1 MNKTTKAALLLS
13 SLSIYKGVL
22 ERSVP
27 KAFHKLMLSSNESP
41 NVFLSYYGDFY
52 SLLCDRKCSQ
62 SLSFTMTEAAL
73 FDENY
78 FTRMATANKV
88 NNMTENELNAVVRDI
103 EAILFASQI
112 TSDDVLNDYK
122 FKEEIVD
129 IINTLPKWHCGSP
142 AKEFDGFFNI
152 TLSASE
158 RNNEKVKS
166 SLENIVAFHRTNG
179 CGMFARYKSFVWR
192 EGGIQPILHGDT
204 VRISDL
210 VDYEY
215 QRNQVIENTR
225 AFIQGKNANNCLL
238 YGDMGTGKST
248 TVKAVVNEY
257 RKEGLRIVE
266 MPKERLMDFPLLV
279 DTIAEI
285 PMKFIIF
292 IDDLSFQRQD
302 ECYTSLK
309 AVLEGGVAA
318 LPKNALIYAT
328 SNRRHLVKENFEDRD
343 CSEVNRRDN
352 MQETLSLSDRFGLS
366 IGYYVPDKKKY
377 LHIVEELAKIHNIN
391 MSKEDLFMGAEAF
404 ATQRATR
411 SPRTAQQYIKSLL

>member
-1 MNKTTKAALLLS
+1 MNKAKKAAWLLS
-13 SLSIYKGVL
+13 SLSIYKGL
-22 ERSVP
+22 LTRSVP
-27 KAFHKLMLSSNESP
+27 FALYRLLLACEGSEKE
-41 NVFLSYYGDFY
+41 FLSAYGDFY
-52 SLLCDRKCSQ
+52 SLLCDRKCSGGLAYNLTQ
-62 SLSFTMTEAAL
+62 AML

-78 FTRMATANKV
+78 FTRMATADKLCE
-88 NNMTENELNAVVRDI
+88 MSENEKNAAIRDINAV
-103 EAILFASQI
+103 LFASTLTPEDIQQ
-112 TSDDVLNDYK
+112 SFCRKDEVA
-122 FKEEIVD
+122 EILD
-129 IINTLPKWHCGSP
+129 SLPKWECGRP
-142 AKEFDGFFNI
+142 VDEFADFDGE
-152 TLSASE
+152 LKA
-158 RNNEKVKS
+158 
-166 SLENIVAFHRTNG
+166 VAEFHRTNG
-179 CGMFARYKSFVWR
+179 CGMFARYRSFVWR
-192 EGGIQPILHGDT
+192 EGGIQPIVNADKIRIDT
-204 VRISDL
+204 L

-215 QRNQVIENTR
+215 QRNQVVENTR
-225 AFIQGKNANNCLL
+225 AFIEGRNANNCLL

-279 DTIAEI
+279 DKIAEI

-318 LPKNALIYAT
+318 LPDNALIYAT
-328 SNRRHLVKENFEDRD
+328 SNRRHLVKENFEDRN

-377 LHIVEELAKIHNIN
+377 LHIVDEIAKAKGVSMPEEELHLK
-391 MSKEDLFMGAEAF
+391 AEAF

-411 SPRTAQQYIKSLL
+411 SPRTAQQFIKSLL

>member
-1 MNKTTKAALLLS
+1 MKKTKKAAFMLS

-22 ERSVP
+22 TRSVP
-27 KAFHKLMLSSNESP
+27 KAFHKLLLSVDEKP
-41 NVFLSYYGDFY
+41 EVFLNAYGDFY
-52 SLLCDRKCSQ
+52 RLLCDRNASG
-62 SLSFTMTEAAL
+62 SLSYTMTEAAL

-78 FTRMATANKV
+78 FTRTATANKV
-88 NNMTENELNAVVRDI
+88 DEMTVDEKNSVIRDI
-103 EAILFASQI
+103 DAILFASQI
-112 TSDDVLNDYK
+112 TPDDVIGDYK
-122 FKEEIVD
+122 YIEEIKD
-129 IINTLPKWHCGSP
+129 IAVCLPKWHCGIP
-142 AKEFDGFFNI
+142 AQEFVDFN
-152 TLSASE
+152 
-158 RNNEKVKS
+158 NNLEKIA
-166 SLENIVAFHRTNG
+166 NFHQEKG
-179 CGMFARYKSFVWR
+179 CGMFARYRSFVWR
-192 EGGIQPILHGDT
+192 DSGIEPIINDDK

-215 QRNQVIENTR
+215 QRELVVENTK
-225 AFIQGKNANNCLL
+225 AFVQGRNANNCLL

-248 TVKAVVNEY
+248 TVKAVVNEFRHY
-257 RKEGLRIVE
+257 GLRIVE
-266 MPKERLMDFPLLV
+266 IPKEKLMEFPLLI
-279 DTIAEI
+279 DAIASV

-366 IGYYVPDKKKY
+366 VGYFVPDKKRY
-377 LHIVEELAKIHNIN
+377 LHIVEELAKAHNID
-391 MSKEDLFMGAEAF
+391 MEQEQLYLQAESF

-411 SPRTAQQYIKSLL
+411 SPRTAQQFIKSLL

>member
-1 MNKTTKAALLLS
+1 MNKTKTASLMLS
-13 SLSIYKGVL
+13 SLSIYRGIL
-22 ERSVP
+22 TRSVP
-27 KAFHKLMLSSNESP
+27 KAMYKLLLAIDKEPNE
-41 NVFLSYYGDFY
+41 FLEAYGEFY
-52 SLLCDRKCSQ
+52 SLLCDRGCSEN
-62 SLSFTMTEAAL
+62 LCYNFTEAAL

-78 FTRMATANKV
+78 FTRTATAGKV
-88 NNMTENELNAVVRDI
+88 DEMSENEKQATIRDI
-103 EAILFASQI
+103 EAILFASSVTPTDI
-112 TSDDVLNDYK
+112 LADYK
-122 FKEEIVD
+122 Y
-129 IINTLPKWHCGSP
+129 INENPEVFYALPKWNCGEP
-142 AKEFDGFFNI
+142 AKEFQSFNG
-152 TLSASE
+152 
-158 RNNEKVKS
+158 
-166 SLENIVAFHRTNG
+166 SLDEIAKFHRVNG
-179 CGMFARYKSFVWR
+179 CGMFARYRSFVWR
-192 EGGIQPILHGDT
+192 EGGIQPIINADK
-204 VRISDL
+204 VKISDL

-215 QRNQVIENTR
+215 QRNLVVENTKS
-225 AFIQGKNANNCLL
+225 FIEGKNANNCLL

-257 RKEGLRIVE
+257 RHMGLRVVE

-279 DTIAEI
+279 DTIASV

-309 AVLEGGVAA
+309 AVLEGGVTA

-352 MQETLSLSDRFGLS
+352 MQETLSLSDRFGLA

-377 LHIVEELAKIHNIN
+377 LHIVEELAKSHNIDIPV
-391 MSKEDLFMGAEAF
+391 EELRLQAEAF

-411 SPRTAQQYIKSLL
+411 SPRTAQQFIKSLL

>member
-1 MNKTTKAALLLS
+1 MKKTTKAAMLLS
-13 SLSIYKGVL
+13 SLSVYKGIL
-22 ERSVP
+22 NRSVP
-27 KAFHKLMLSSNESP
+27 RALHRLLLSVDKEP
-41 NVFLSYYGDFY
+41 EHFLGAYGDFY
-52 SLLCDRKCSQ
+52 SLLCDRKCSNR
-62 SLSFTMTEAAL
+62 LCYIMTEAAL

-78 FTRMATANKV
+78 FTKLAAANRLCDLTKD
-88 NNMTENELNAVVRDI
+88 ESQAVIRDI
-103 EAILFASQI
+103 NAILFAGNI
-112 TSDDVLNDYK
+112 TSEDILEDYK
-122 FKEEIVD
+122 YKEEIAD
-129 IINTLPKWHCGSP
+129 IAHTLPVWGCGSP
-142 AKEFDGFFNI
+142 AEEFCDFDNRLDRI
-152 TLSASE
+152 AL
-158 RNNEKVKS
+158 
-166 SLENIVAFHRTNG
+166 FHRTNG
-179 CGMFARYKSFVWR
+179 CGMFARYKAFVWR
-192 EGGIQPILHGDT
+192 ERGIQPIVHSDT
-204 VRISDL
+204 VALDEL

-215 QRNQVIENTR
+215 QRNLVIENTK
-225 AFIQGKNANNCLL
+225 AFIEGRNANNCLL

-257 RKEGLRIVE
+257 RKDGLRIVE
-266 MPKERLMDFPLLV
+266 IPKERLMDFPLLV

-318 LPKNALIYAT
+318 LPSNALIYAT
-328 SNRRHLVKENFEDRD
+328 SNRRHLVKENFEDRN

-377 LHIVEELAKIHNIN
+377 LHIVEELAKVHNIN
-391 MSKEDLFMGAEAF
+391 ISKEELHLGAEAF
-404 ATQRATR
+404 ATLRATR